1 MLLAL
6 DIGNTNILLGLF
18 SGRVLSYHWRIA
30 TRREGTPDEY
40 SILIQELFS
49 LHGLEA
55 KKVKSAVISS
65 VVPPLQ
71 VTLEEM
77 IERYF
82 GLKALLVEPG
92 IKTGMPIFY
101 DNPKEVGAD
110 RIVNAVAAIERYG
123 KPAIVVDFG
132 TATTFDVIS
141 ERGEYLGGAI
151 APGINISA
159 EALFQG
165 AAKLPR
171 IEIARPKSVVG
182 KSTVASMQSGLYYG
196 YLSLVEGMLARIK
209 AEMDFDPIVVA
220 TGGLAH
226 LIVGDSPLVDHIDPL
241 LTLEGLRII
250 YERNHP

>member
-6 DIGNTNILLGLF
+6 DVGNTNVVLGLF
-18 SGRVLSYHWRIA
+18 SGRDLRHHWRIA
-30 TRREGTPDEY
+30 TRREGTSDEY
-40 SILIQELFS
+40 SMLIEGLFS
-49 LHGLEA
+49 LEHVQRREVRA
-55 KKVKSAVISS
+55 AVISS
-65 VVPPLQ
+65 VVPSLQATLKEMVEKSFGVTPL
-71 VTLEEM
+71 L
-77 IERYF
+77 I
-82 GLKALLVEPG
+82 EPG
-92 IKTGMPIFY
+92 IKTGMPILY

-151 APGINISA
+151 APGISISA
-159 EALFQG
+159 EALFRC

-171 IEIARPKSVVG
+171 IDIARPKEAIG
-182 KSTVASMQSGLYYG
+182 KSTITSMQSGLYYG

-209 AEMDFDPIVVA
+209 AEMGLSPIVVA

-226 LIVGDSPLVDHIDPL
+226 LIVGSSALISHIDPL
-241 LTLEGLRII
+241 LTLEGLRIL
-250 YERNHP
+250 YERNQS

>member
-6 DIGNTNILLGLF
+6 DVGNTNVVLGLF
-18 SGRVLSYHWRIA
+18 FGRDLRHHWRIA
-30 TRREGTPDEY
+30 TRREGTSDEY
-40 SILIQELFS
+40 SMLIEGLFS
-49 LHGLEA
+49 LEHVQRREVRA
-55 KKVKSAVISS
+55 AVISS
-65 VVPPLQ
+65 VVPSLQATLKEMVEKSFGVTPL
-71 VTLEEM
+71 L
-77 IERYF
+77 I
-82 GLKALLVEPG
+82 EPG
-92 IKTGMPIFY
+92 IKTGMPILY

-151 APGINISA
+151 APGISISA
-159 EALFQG
+159 EALFRC

-171 IEIARPKSVVG
+171 IDIARPKEAIG
-182 KSTVASMQSGLYYG
+182 KSTITSMQSGLYYG

-209 AEMDFDPIVVA
+209 AEMGLNPIVVA

-226 LIVGDSPLVDHIDPL
+226 LIVGSSALISHIDPL
-241 LTLEGLRII
+241 LTLEGLRIL
-250 YERNHP
+250 YERNQS

>member
-6 DIGNTNILLGLF
+6 DVGNTNVVLGLF
-18 SGRVLSYHWRIA
+18 SGRDLRHHWRIA
-30 TRREGTPDEY
+30 TRREGTSDEY
-40 SILIQELFS
+40 SMLIEGLFS
-49 LHGLEA
+49 LEHVQRREVRA
-55 KKVKSAVISS
+55 AVISS
-65 VVPPLQ
+65 VVPSLQATLKEMGEKSFGVTPL
-71 VTLEEM
+71 V
-77 IERYF
+77 I
-82 GLKALLVEPG
+82 EPG
-92 IKTGMPIFY
+92 IKTGMPILY

-151 APGINISA
+151 APGISISA
-159 EALFQG
+159 EALFRC

-171 IEIARPKSVVG
+171 IDIARPKEAIG
-182 KSTVASMQSGLYYG
+182 KSTITSMQSGLYYG

-209 AEMDFDPIVVA
+209 AEMGLSPIVVA

-226 LIVGDSPLVDHIDPL
+226 LIVGSSALISHIDPL
-241 LTLEGLRII
+241 LTLEGLRIL
-250 YERNHP
+250 YERNQS

>member
-6 DIGNTNILLGLF
+6 DVGNTNVVLGLF
-18 SGRVLSYHWRIA
+18 SGRDLRHHWRIA
-30 TRREGTPDEY
+30 TRREGTSDEY
-40 SILIQELFS
+40 SMLIEGLFS
-49 LHGLEA
+49 LEHVQRREVRA
-55 KKVKSAVISS
+55 AVISS
-65 VVPPLQ
+65 VVPSLQATLKEMVEKSFGVTPL
-71 VTLEEM
+71 L
-77 IERYF
+77 I
-82 GLKALLVEPG
+82 EPG
-92 IKTGMPIFY
+92 IKTGMPILY

-151 APGINISA
+151 APGISISA
-159 EALFQG
+159 EALFRC

-171 IEIARPKSVVG
+171 IDIARPKEAIG
-182 KSTVASMQSGLYYG
+182 KSTITSMQSGLYYG

-209 AEMDFDPIVVA
+209 AEMGLNPIVVA

-226 LIVGDSPLVDHIDPL
+226 LIVGSSALISHIDPL
-241 LTLEGLRII
+241 LTLEGLRIL
-250 YERNHP
+250 YERNQS